1 MGRRGGRVFLKQDSR
16 DDEEEKR
23 HKTREDK
30 GLLKD
35 KSVHQLHNQKWNLD
49 AEAIWTCWNYLCVR
63 RGGGAFW
70 NTNFPKCPLRCSLP
84 QADLFAI
91 FTVSSVSISSCS
103 GDPSS
108 WCFLG
113 SSWGGRGIVWQSFPQ
128 TFCVLLPLLRR
139 LCGKIDNLAPC
150 GLEKTR
156 YWFRV

>member
-49 AEAIWTCWNYLCVR
+49 VEAIWTCWNYLCVR

-91 FTVSSVSISSCS
+91 FTVPSVSISSCS

-128 TFCVLLPLLRR
+128 KFCVLLPLLRR

>member
-35 KSVHQLHNQKWNLD
+35 KSLHQLHNQKWNLD
-49 AEAIWTCWNYLCVR
+49 AEAIWTVGIICASAEAAERFETQIFQNALCVVR
-63 RGGGAFW
+63 CHKQISLQSSQCLVCLYAVVQAILLHGA
-70 NTNFPKCPLRCSLP
+70 
-84 QADLFAI
+84 
-91 FTVSSVSISSCS
+91 
-103 GDPSS
+103 S
-108 WCFLG
+108 WVVL
-113 SSWGGRGIVWQSFPQ
+113 GGRGIVWQSFPQ
-128 TFCVLLPLLRR
+128 KFCVLLPLLRR